1 MPMEYQTEI
10 VTFHVGPETSH
21 LPVGDFPGVIEWAFV
36 PLGSHTKN
44 SMMTCR
50 LRIERNDPPGFFSP
64 NNSMQSADVPVLQ
77 EVKGGTITFS
87 RL

>member
-1 MPMEYQTEI
+1 MTIEYQTEI
-10 VTFHVGPETSH
+10 VTFHVGPEASH
-21 LPVGDFPGVIEWAFV
+21 LPAGDFPGFIEWAFV
-36 PLGSHTKN
+36 PLGGHTKK

-50 LRIERNDPPGFFSP
+50 LRIERNDHPDFFSP
-64 NNSMQSADVPVLQ
+64 NNSMLSADVPVLQ